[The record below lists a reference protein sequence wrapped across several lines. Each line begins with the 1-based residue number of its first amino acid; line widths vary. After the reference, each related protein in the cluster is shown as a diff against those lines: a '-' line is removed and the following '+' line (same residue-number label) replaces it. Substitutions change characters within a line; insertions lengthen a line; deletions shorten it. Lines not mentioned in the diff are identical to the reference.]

1 MKESQE
7 NKIIFE
13 EIVLEDTREINGGLT
28 LTVRPPRLSGLVAT
42 TPDILDI
49 SDITLKVKTT
59 L

>member
-7 NKIIFE
+7 NKIVFE

-28 LTVRPPRLSGLVAT
+28 LIARPPRLSGIIAT

-49 SDITLKVKTT
+49 SDITLKTKTT